1 MKVNGN
7 RVIYA
12 FPHAGASASVYRPW
26 LNPNHEG
33 RNALLSPIDL
43 PGRGSLAKEASIQQ
57 LDNLVEQLAKNIS
70 HDFRQK
76 KLAGITQWATFGHS
90 FGGVLSVAVTKQL
103 AHHHD
108 MSPEFSVVSGSIAP
122 CAQEYDELHNWTDEQ
137 ILEKVK
143 ADMATPDA
151 VLNIPALAQRIVAQL
166 RSDYIVRSQFVTLNK
181 MQVDQPLT
189 LISASADQHISREN
203 MTAWKNHTSSQTS
216 LIEIEGD
223 HFAVYRHWDV
233 IKQEL
238 LRDSQHMIM
247 E

>member
-1 MKVNGN
+1 MNANGN

-26 LNPNHEG
+26 LNPSHEG

-43 PGRGSLAKEASIQQ
+43 PGRGSLAREASIQQ
-57 LDNLVEQLAKNIS
+57 LDKLVEQLAKNIS
-70 HDFRQK
+70 QDFRLQ
-76 KLAGITQWATFGHS
+76 KLAGITQWVTFGHS

-103 AHHHD
+103 ELHHD

-122 CAQEYDELHNWTDEQ
+122 CVQEYDELHTWTDEQ
-137 ILEKVK
+137 ILGKVK

-166 RSDYIVRSQFVTLNK
+166 RSDYIIRS
-181 MQVDQPLT
+181 QVDQPLT
-189 LISASADQHISREN
+189 LISASADQYISRES
-203 MTAWKNHTSSQTS
+203 MTAWKNHTSGQTS

-223 HFAVYRHWDV
+223 HFAVYRHWDF

-238 LRDSQHMIM
+238 LRESQHIIM